1 MGNYNEYYQDVT
13 QASNQVNRQN
23 SLSMDYTVD
32 MVFCI
37 DATGSMEDFTGS
49 QKKIINMVKQNALN
63 FYHDFSEVMSSKG
76 KKARQLR
83 VRVIAFRDY
92 RADGEHA
99 MLVTDFFCLPQ
110 QEQEFEACINS
121 IHADGGGDIPED
133 GLEALAYAI
142 KSKWTTEGAKKRQ
155 VIVVWTDACTHQLGY
170 GSTSPYYPKGMPR
183 DMAELNDWWDD
194 MDENYKRL
202 VIFAPDE
209 PGWSYISQNWDNVV
223 HIPSAAGNGLAEQS
237 YGEILNHI
245 ANSV

>member
-1 MGNYNEYYQDVT
+1 MEQNYNQNYQG
-13 QASNQVNRQN
+13 SYGSGHSGQN
-23 SLSMDYTVD
+23 MDYTVD

-63 FYHDFSEVMSSKG
+63 FYNDFSGVMSAKG

-99 MLVTDFFCLPQ
+99 MMVTDFFCLPQ
-110 QEQEFEACINS
+110 QEKEFEACINS

-155 VIVVWTDACTHQLGY
+155 VIVVWTDAGTHELGF
-170 GSTSPYYPKGMPR
+170 GSSSSYYPKGMPHN
-183 DMAELNDWWDD
+183 MSELNDWWDD
-194 MDENYKRL
+194 MNPNYKRL
-202 VIFAPDE
+202 VLFAPDE
-209 PGWSYISQNWDNVV
+209 PGWSYIAQTWENVV
-223 HIPSAAGNGLAEQS
+223 HIPSAAGNGLAEQN